1 MASKT
6 TPHGEIIKEYVRMY
20 KARPSR
26 DIARICVAEN
36 PGVFKDMMAAYRQ
49 VRYYRGASGNADR
62 RKPLEIIERSYIPE
76 TSLENLDP
84 FVIDYSSFPLCIG
97 ADAHFPYHDPEAID
111 IFLDHAAKARTI
123 VFLGDFA
130 DMYQA
135 SNFVKDPR
143 AMRIADEMKMMK
155 AFLAGVRRDF
165 PNHRIIYKIGN
176 HEDRLDTLIKT
187 RAPELFG
194 LDNLDLASAIGAD
207 ESKIEMVQSRQ
218 MLKFGRLYGLHGH
231 EVGRGVFSPVNPAR
245 GLYLKT
251 KKSAICAHHHQTS
264 EHAEK
269 NLDDKVESCW
279 TIGCLCNM
287 KPDYAPVNRWN
298 HGFAEITGDDDMY
311 TVHNRKIINY
321 RVV

>member
-1 MASKT
+1 MGPTST
-6 TPHGEIIKEYVRMY
+6 GQIIKEYVKLY
-20 KARPSR
+20 KSKASR
-26 DIARICVAEN
+26 EIARICVAEN
-36 PGVFKDMMAAYRQ
+36 PGVFKDVESANRQ
-49 VRYYRGASGNADR
+49 VRYYRGASGGVDR
-62 RKPLEIIERSYIPE
+62 KKVEPVEREYIPLPE
-76 TSLENLDP
+76 IEVLEP
-84 FVIDYSSFPLCIG
+84 FVIDYQDFPLCIG
-97 ADAHFPYHDPEAID
+97 ADAHFPYHDPEAVD
-111 IFLDHAAKARTI
+111 IFLDHAVNAKTI
-123 VFLGDFA
+123 VLLGDFM

-135 SNFVKDPR
+135 SNFIKDPR
-143 AMRIADEMKMMK
+143 AMRIADETNMMK
-155 AFLAGVRRDF
+155 EFLEGIRKDF
-165 PNHRIIYKIGN
+165 PGHRIIYKIGN

-187 RAPELFG
+187 RAPELYG
-194 LDNLDLASAIGAD
+194 IPGLDLASAIGAK
-207 ESKIEMVQSRQ
+207 ESGVEIVQSRQ